1 MDEATPYAL
10 HAQAARRALADSGLD
25 RALIDG
31 LASAG
36 LGTLAPVEVAEYL
49 GLRPTWVDS
58 TSVGGATWEVMA
70 AHAADAIA
78 QRRANAVLLVY
89 GSTARADIKARR
101 RTSDLSFGARGPL
114 QFEVPYGHTLI
125 AKYAMAARRHMHQ
138 YGTTLEQL
146 AQVAVQAR
154 ANAAANPDAL
164 YREPITVEDVLSG
177 PMIAD
182 PFTKLHCCV
191 RSDGGC
197 AVLLVGEEYVPDLA
211 RHPVWVLGAGTAV
224 SHTTMSEW
232 EDFTVS
238 PAAVSG
244 RAAFERAGV
253 TPRDIDLAEIYD
265 AFTYMTL
272 VTLEDLGFCA
282 KGEGGAF
289 VAEGR
294 LLRDG
299 SLPVNTDGGG
309 LSACH
314 PGMRGLFL
322 LVEAV
327 RQLRG
332 EADEAR
338 AVGGA
343 DEARA
348 VGGADE
354 ARAVGEADE
363 TCAVGE
369 ADEVRAVGGADE
381 VRAAGE
387 ADEVRAAGEADEVRA
402 VGEADEVRAAGE
414 ADEAGVAGATGAAA
428 GGRQVRRAD
437 GSLPELAVASGTGG
451 WFCSSGTVVL
461 GRG

>member
-1 MDEATPYAL
+1 MPGPTPGPASGLASGPLSHAPEPRPRRRVAVAGVALSECGRVDGPTPYAL

-25 RALIDG
+25 RSVIDG
-31 LASAG
+31 FASAG

-58 TSVGGATWEVMA
+58 TSVGGSTWEVMA

-78 QRRANAVLLVY
+78 AGHANAVLLVY

-101 RTSDLSFGARGPL
+101 RTSNLSFGARGPL

-125 AKYAMAARRHMHQ
+125 SKYAMAARRHMHE

-146 AQVAVQAR
+146 ASVAVQAR
-154 ANAAANPDAL
+154 ANAATNPDAMFRAPL
-164 YREPITVEDVLSG
+164 TVDEVLSSE
-177 PMIAD
+177 MIAD
-182 PFTKLHCCV
+182 PFTKLHCCI

-197 AVLLVGEEYVPDLA
+197 AVLLVAQDLVPDTA
-211 RHPVWVLGAGTAV
+211 KTPVWVLGTGTSV

-232 EDFTVS
+232 ADFTVS

-244 RAAFERAGV
+244 RLAFERAGL
-253 TPRDIDLAEIYD
+253 TPADVDLAEIYD

-282 KGEGGAF
+282 KGEGGAY
-289 VAEGR
+289 VEKGR
-294 LLRDG
+294 LLREG
-299 SLPVNTDGGG
+299 ELPVNTDGGG

-332 EADEAR
+332 EA
-338 AVGGA
+338 GPG
-343 DEARA
+343 
-348 VGGADE
+348 
-354 ARAVGEADE
+354 
-363 TCAVGE
+363 
-369 ADEVRAVGGADE
+369 
-381 VRAAGE
+381 
-387 ADEVRAAGEADEVRA
+387 
-402 VGEADEVRAAGE
+402 
-414 ADEAGVAGATGAAA
+414 
-428 GGRQVRRAD
+428 QVTKRD
-437 GSLPELAVASGTGG
+437 GHLPEVAVASGTGG
-451 WFCSSGTVVL
+451 WFCSSGTVIL

>member
-1 MDEATPYAL
+1 MTAAPATPGPGGRRDAAPRGGGRKVAVVGAALSDCGRVDDATPYAL
-10 HAQAARRALADSGLD
+10 HAQAARRALADAGLE
-25 RALIDG
+25 RTAIDG

-58 TSVGGATWEVMA
+58 TSVGGSTWEVMA

-78 QRRANAVLLVY
+78 AGHANVVLLVY
-89 GSTARADIKARR
+89 GSTARADIRAGR
-101 RTSDLSFGARGPL
+101 RTGNLSFGARGPL

-125 AKYAMAARRHMHQ
+125 AKYAMAARRHMHE

-146 AQVAVQAR
+146 ASVAVQAR
-154 ANAAANPDAL
+154 ANAAANAEAML
-164 YREPITVEDVLSG
+164 RTPITVDDVLSST
-177 PMIAD
+177 PIAD
-182 PFTKLHCCV
+182 PFTKLHCCI
-191 RSDGGC
+191 RSDGG
-197 AVLLVGEEYVPDLA
+197 AAILLAAEEYVRDCRPA
-211 RHPVWVLGAGTAV
+211 TPVWILGTGEYA

-232 EDFTVS
+232 PDFTVS

-244 RAAFERAGV
+244 RLAFERAGV
-253 TPRDIDLAEIYD
+253 RPAEIDFAEIYD

-289 VAEGR
+289 VEKNR
-294 LLRDG
+294 LTLTGD
-299 SLPVNTDGGG
+299 LPVNTDGGG
-309 LSACH
+309 LSAQH

-332 EADEAR
+332 EAGDR
-338 AVGGA
+338 QI
-343 DEARA
+343 
-348 VGGADE
+348 
-354 ARAVGEADE
+354 
-363 TCAVGE
+363 
-369 ADEVRAVGGADE
+369 
-381 VRAAGE
+381 RAA
-387 ADEVRAAGEADEVRA
+387 
-402 VGEADEVRAAGE
+402 
-414 ADEAGVAGATGAAA
+414 
-428 GGRQVRRAD
+428 D
-437 GSLPELAVASGTGG
+437 GHLPRLAVASGTGG

>member
-1 MDEATPYAL
+1 MPSASSTHRSMGGGRRVAVAGVALSDVGRVDSGTPYAL
-10 HAQAARRALADSGLD
+10 HAQAARRALADAGID
-25 RALIDG
+25 RSRVDG

-36 LGTLAPVEVAEYL
+36 LGTLAPVEIADYL

-78 QRRANAVLLVY
+78 QGHAEAVLLVY
-89 GSTARADIKARR
+89 GSTARADLKAGR
-101 RTSDLSFGARGPL
+101 RTADLSFGARGPL

-138 YGTTLEQL
+138 YGTTPEQL

-154 ANAAANPDAL
+154 ANAAGNPDAM
-164 YREPITVEDVLSG
+164 YREPITVDDVLSG
-177 PMIAD
+177 PLVAD
-182 PFTKLHCCV
+182 PFTKLHCCI

-197 AVLLVGEEYVPDLA
+197 AVLLVAEDLVPGLA
-211 RHPVWVLGAGTAV
+211 ARPVWILGAGTAV

-244 RAAFERAGV
+244 RAAFARAGV
-253 TPRDIDLAEIYD
+253 TPDDIDLAELYD

-282 KGEGGAF
+282 KGEGGGF
-289 VAEGR
+289 VEGGR

-299 SLPVNTDGGG
+299 ALPVNTDGGG

-332 EADEAR
+332 EA
-338 AVGGA
+338 
-343 DEARA
+343 
-348 VGGADE
+348 
-354 ARAVGEADE
+354 GEE
-363 TCAVGE
+363 
-369 ADEVRAVGGADE
+369 
-381 VRAAGE
+381 
-387 ADEVRAAGEADEVRA
+387 
-402 VGEADEVRAAGE
+402 
-414 ADEAGVAGATGAAA
+414 
-428 GGRQVRRAD
+428 RQVRRRD

-451 WFCSSGTVVL
+451 WFCSSGTLVL

>member
-1 MDEATPYAL
+1 MTSGAPYGHRKVAVAGVALSDCGRVDDATPYAL

-25 RALIDG
+25 RSAIDG
-31 LASAG
+31 FASAG
-36 LGTLAPVEVAEYL
+36 LGTLAPIEVAEYL

-58 TSVGGATWEVMA
+58 TSVGGATWEVLA
-70 AHAADAIA
+70 AHAAEAIA
-78 QRRANAVLLVY
+78 AGHADAVLLVY
-89 GSTARADIKARR
+89 GSTARADIKAGR
-101 RTSDLSFGARGPL
+101 RTSNLSFGARGPL

-146 AQVAVQAR
+146 AQVAVQTR
-154 ANAAANPDAL
+154 ANAAANPEAM
-164 YREPITVEDVLSG
+164 YRDPITVDDVLGG
-177 PMIAD
+177 PVIAD
-182 PFTKLHCCV
+182 PFTMLHCCI

-197 AVLLVGEEYVPDLA
+197 AVLLVAEDRVQDLA
-211 RHPVWVLGAGTAV
+211 KPPIWVLGSGTAV
-224 SHTTMSEW
+224 SHTTMSQW
-232 EDFTVS
+232 DDFTVS

-244 RAAFERAGV
+244 RQAFARAGV
-253 TPRDIDLAEIYD
+253 RPDEIDLAELYD

-289 VAEGR
+289 VGTGR

-299 SLPVNTDGGG
+299 ELPVNTDGGG

-332 EADEAR
+332 EAGPD
-338 AVGGA
+338 
-343 DEARA
+343 
-348 VGGADE
+348 
-354 ARAVGEADE
+354 
-363 TCAVGE
+363 
-369 ADEVRAVGGADE
+369 
-381 VRAAGE
+381 
-387 ADEVRAAGEADEVRA
+387 
-402 VGEADEVRAAGE
+402 
-414 ADEAGVAGATGAAA
+414 
-428 GGRQVRRAD
+428 RQVHRAD
-437 GSLPELAVASGTGG
+437 GALPRLAVASGTGG

-461 GRG
+461 GRE

>member
-1 MDEATPYAL
+1 MPGPTPGPTSGPASGPLSHAPEPRPRRRVAVAGIALSECGRVDGPTPYAL

-25 RALIDG
+25 RSVIDG
-31 LASAG
+31 FASAG

-58 TSVGGATWEVMA
+58 TSVGGSTWEVMA

-78 QRRANAVLLVY
+78 AGHANAVLLVY

-101 RTSDLSFGARGPL
+101 RTSNLSFGARGPL

-125 AKYAMAARRHMHQ
+125 SKYAMAARRHMHE

-146 AQVAVQAR
+146 ASVAVQAR
-154 ANAAANPDAL
+154 ANAATNPDAMFRTPL
-164 YREPITVEDVLSG
+164 TVDEVLSSE
-177 PMIAD
+177 MIAD
-182 PFTKLHCCV
+182 PFTKLHCCI

-197 AVLLVGEEYVPDLA
+197 AVLLVAQDLVPDTA
-211 RHPVWVLGAGTAV
+211 KTPVWVLGTGTSV

-232 EDFTVS
+232 ADFTVS

-244 RAAFERAGV
+244 RLAFERAGL
-253 TPRDIDLAEIYD
+253 TPADVDLAEIYD

-282 KGEGGAF
+282 KGEGGAY
-289 VAEGR
+289 VEKGR
-294 LLRDG
+294 LLREG
-299 SLPVNTDGGG
+299 ELPVNTDGGG

-332 EADEAR
+332 EA
-338 AVGGA
+338 GPG
-343 DEARA
+343 
-348 VGGADE
+348 
-354 ARAVGEADE
+354 
-363 TCAVGE
+363 
-369 ADEVRAVGGADE
+369 
-381 VRAAGE
+381 
-387 ADEVRAAGEADEVRA
+387 
-402 VGEADEVRAAGE
+402 
-414 ADEAGVAGATGAAA
+414 
-428 GGRQVRRAD
+428 QVTKRD
-437 GSLPELAVASGTGG
+437 GHLPEVALASGTGG
-451 WFCSSGTVVL
+451 WFCSSGTVIL